1 MLLPEYRLLRQMMA
15 LLFAGHIKP
24 IGPMKTFP
32 FTDIPGAFRY
42 MRGGT
47 HVGKIVIT
55 NGPAGQPKVKVC
67 FKTRLTSTPPG
78 CLHLTDTHSRLDLR
92 PRS

>member
-1 MLLPEYRLLRQMMA
+1 MMS
-15 LLFAGHIKP
+15 LIFAGHVKP
-24 IGPMKTFP
+24 ISPMKTFP

-55 NGPAGQPKVKVC
+55 NGPDGQPKVKVC
-67 FKTRLTSTPPG
+67 TKVVPECQYLANSP
-78 CLHLTDTHSRLDLR
+78 SRLDLR
-92 PRS
+92 RRS

>member
-1 MLLPEYRLLRQMMA
+1 MMT

-67 FKTRLTSTPPG
+67 FEKRADIHTTWLPSSKQ
-78 CLHLTDTHSRLDLR
+78 LSL
-92 PRS
+92 